1 MYAEMLCCAD
11 EVSKE
16 RIDMTIEIK
25 KIEDH
30 EAWAKVV
37 EAAKKVEDSF
47 PEPTLQYKELD
58 TRWPSDHHVIIGM
71 RNETEKARAG
81 FVQKGRVFVD
91 RVFQVPW

>member
-11 EVSKE
+11 EVSEE
-16 RIDMTIEIK
+16 RFGMTIEIK
-25 KIEDH
+25 TIEDH
-30 EAWAKVV
+30 ETWAKVV
-37 EAAKKVEDSF
+37 KAAKEIEDTF
-47 PEPTLQYKELD
+47 PEPTLQYKEIG